1 MVFSVAGHTPMA
13 CTVPTIRVSPPC
25 AKHLSPL
32 CPPDTPVNN
41 KGFDRERFEALIQ
54 VSRER
59 NALVGAKKPVDLRK
73 EIARRVHT
81 NKLGWSLSCP
91 LQIIF
96 AHLPIT

>member
-1 MVFSVAGHTPMA
+1 MA
-13 CTVPTIRVSPPC
+13 CSVPTIRLSPPS

-41 KGFDRERFEALIQ
+41 KGLERERFEALLHA
-54 VSRER
+54 SRER

-81 NKLGWSLSCP
+81 NKLGLSLSYP

-96 AHLPIT
+96 AHLPS